1 MDKANAIAKELAK
14 NREHKRNLIATV
26 EFLRS
31 EMEQGRIHLR
41 VNTDPL
47 FQEDLEGLKPKSYIQ
62 GWQRHPQF
70 RYVNPVKGVFS
81 SSKESWQ
88 FILVDELFD
97 EDGVV
102 KDEIIINIAP
112 K

>member
-1 MDKANAIAKELAK
+1 
-14 NREHKRNLIATV
+14 
-26 EFLRS
+26 
-31 EMEQGRIHLR
+31 
-41 VNTDPL
+41 VNC
-47 FQEDLEGLKPKSYIQ
+47 
-62 GWQRHPQF
+62 R
-70 RYVNPVKGVFS
+70 FS

>member
-1 MDKANAIAKELAK
+1 MDRAGAIAKELAK

-41 VNTDPL
+41 VNSDPK
-47 FQEDLEGLKPKSYIQ
+47 FREDLEYLQIAFRVDPE
-62 GWQRHPQF
+62 R
-70 RYVNPVKGVFS
+70 RYVNPVNCRFS

-88 FILVDELFD
+88 FILVDELF
-97 EDGVV
+97 EDGVI